1 MAQEQKRRLFF
12 SGFEAF
18 TDKASLLSAK
28 AVSGILMAM
37 MVLTCTDIFLRFFLS
52 KSIVGTVEIEGN
64 YFMAAVIFL
73 PLAYGMTSRR
83 EHIRVEILTSHLSP
97 RLRNGLELLTLILSL
112 CVFGLVTFYGFVGTW
127 RSWSTGETMVNID
140 LPIWPGRS
148 LVAIGG
154 TLLCLQ
160 MMVKLLH
167 LLKGSRQA

>member
-1 MAQEQKRRLFF
+1 MAQDKEHHPFF
-12 SGFEAF
+12 SGIEAF
-18 TDKASLLSAK
+18 TDKVSLLSAK
-28 AVSGILMAM
+28 AVSSILLAM

-52 KSIVGTVEIEGN
+52 KSIIGTVEVEGN

-73 PLAYGMTSRR
+73 PLAYGMTARR
-83 EHIRVEILTSHLSP
+83 EHIRVEILTSHLP
-97 RLRNGLELLTLILSL
+97 LRLRNALELFTLTLSL
-112 CVFGLVTFYGFVGTW
+112 VVFGLVTFYGFAGAW
-127 RSWSTGETMVNID
+127 RSWSTGETMVNIA

-167 LLKGSRQA
+167 LLKRFRQA

>member
-1 MAQEQKRRLFF
+1 MADEQKHRPFF
-12 SGFEAF
+12 SGIEAF
-18 TDKASLLSAK
+18 ADKGSLLSAK

-52 KSIVGTVEIEGN
+52 KSIIGTVEIEGN

-73 PLAYGMTSRR
+73 PLAYGMTARR
-83 EHIRVEILTSHLSP
+83 EHIRVEILTSHLP
-97 RLRNGLELLTLILSL
+97 LRLRNALELFTLTLSL
-112 CVFGLVTFYGFVGTW
+112 CVFGLVTFYGFAGAW
-127 RSWSTGETMVNID
+127 RSWSTGETMVNIA

-160 MMVKLLH
+160 MMVRMVH
-167 LLKGSRQA
+167 LLKRFRQA

>member
-1 MAQEQKRRLFF
+1 MAEEQKHRF
-12 SGFEAF
+12 SLSGIESF

-37 MVLTCTDIFLRFFLS
+37 MVLTSVDIFLRFFLS
-52 KSIVGTVEIEGN
+52 KSIIGTVEIEGN

-73 PLAYGMTSRR
+73 PLAYGMTARR
-83 EHIRVEILTSHLSP
+83 EHIRVEILTSHLPP
-97 RLRNGLELLTLILSL
+97 RLRNALELFTLILSL
-112 CVFGLVTFYGFVGTW
+112 FVFGLVTFYGFAGTW
-127 RSWSTGETMVNID
+127 RSWSTGETMVNIA

-160 MMVKLLH
+160 MIVKLVH
-167 LLKGSRQA
+167 LIKGTEKA

>member
-1 MAQEQKRRLFF
+1 MAEEQKQWVSF
-12 SGFEAF
+12 SKIQVF
-18 TDKASLLSAK
+18 TDKASQFSAK

-73 PLAYGMTSRR
+73 PLAYGMMSRR
-83 EHIRVEILTSHLSP
+83 EHIRVEILTSHLP
-97 RLRNGLELLTLILSL
+97 PQLRNGLELFTLILSL
-112 CVFGLVTFYGFVGTW
+112 CVFGLVTFYGFAGTW
-127 RSWSTGETMVNID
+127 RSWKTGETMVNIA

-148 LVAIGG
+148 FVAVGG

-160 MMVKLLH
+160 MFLKLVH
-167 LLKGSRQA
+167 LLKRSHEA